1 MLGSFSYFLV
11 LLYVFRTTR
20 SLSVN
25 LKQEQK
31 VAVVTGGNKG
41 IGKEIVR
48 LFGKDPSITTILA
61 CRSLEKGQQA
71 IEEIVKADKTIE
83 NIHCIEFD
91 LTEPSSSA
99 AGIFDYIES
108 NHDGKLDILVNNGA
122 ICFNDPTL
130 YGKVEHT
137 PFERQADIT
146 VKTNFWG
153 TWKLTQAL
161 TPLLNKCEEGGSS
174 PRLINIASS
183 AGRLAILRS
192 EDLVKRV
199 TSDIL
204 TMEELEEIMLDFV
217 RAVSSGSHA
226 DAGWPNTCYGM
237 SKLGI
242 IAMTKVLARERPNW
256 MCNTV
261 DPGYCATD
269 QNNNQGF
276 RPAARGAV
284 TPHLLATLPESQ
296 RYTGLHWFDEQT
308 IEW

>member
-1 MLGSFSYFLV
+1 MPGPFTCFLV
-11 LLYVFRTTR
+11 LVYVMTTQ
-20 SLSVN
+20 SLSVTP
-25 LKQEQK
+25 KQEQK

-48 LFGKDPSITTILA
+48 LFGKNPSISTILA

-71 IEEIVKADKTIE
+71 IKEIVEEDGSIE

-91 LTEPSSSA
+91 LTKPSSSA
-99 AGIFDYIES
+99 AGICEYIEK
-108 NHDGKLDILVNNGA
+108 NHGGKLDILVNNGA

-146 VKTNFWG
+146 MKTNFWG

-161 TPLLNKCEEGGSS
+161 TPYLKKCEEEGSS

-192 EDLVKRV
+192 KDLVERV
-199 TSDIL
+199 TSDDL
-204 TMEELEEIMLDFV
+204 TMEELEEMMLNFV
-217 RAVSSGSHA
+217 KAVESGSHV

-242 IAMTKVLARERPNW
+242 IAMTRVLAREQPNW

-276 RPAARGAV
+276 RPVARGAV
-284 TPHLLATLPESQ
+284 TPNLLATLPEDQ